1 MVKWPFLRFSAV
13 RRQYKTGVH
22 KRRLDRVVS
31 ERGRLAPVLEAM
43 RQLAGLIDL
52 SDTTQEAL
60 QRVPELERQLKELS
74 ELAWARKSAADF
86 ASLAARMGSWQREYD
101 EIRGRLES
109 PEFLVRTVDL
119 RAVLEALKITQI
131 PPPPNFWNA
140 SEYADMML
148 HY

>member
-13 RRQYKTGVH
+13 RRQYKAGVH

-86 ASLAARMGSWQREYD
+86 ASLSARMGSWQREYD

-109 PEFLVRTVDL
+109 PR
-119 RAVLEALKITQI
+119 I
-131 PPPPNFWNA
+131 PCQN
-140 SEYADMML
+140 S
-148 HY
+148 